1 MFLVFY
7 KNQNLI
13 YGFSLVFFVVVV
25 IVVFLLQSAFFFRN
39 VDVETCVQA
48 KLGTRF

>member
-13 YGFSLVFFVVVV
+13 YGFSLVFFVVVA

-39 VDVETCVQA
+39 VDVETCVQE